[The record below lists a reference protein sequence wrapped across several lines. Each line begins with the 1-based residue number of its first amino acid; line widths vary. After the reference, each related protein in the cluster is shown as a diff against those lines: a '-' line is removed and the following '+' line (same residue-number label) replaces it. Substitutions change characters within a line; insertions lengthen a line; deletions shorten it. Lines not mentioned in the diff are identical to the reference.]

1 MIKAQSL
8 EAMEASLAIEIN
20 ALRAL
25 LGDGV
30 NEAALGAM
38 ACLYRQGWQDCL
50 DRHIKAIEAVPELSE
65 LLSRL
70 AGFASHYGDETALK
84 AGGNELIA
92 KAQSLLLFIGA
103 MEREAA
109 Q

>member
-8 EAMEASLAIEIN
+8 EAMETRLQSQIA
-20 ALRAL
+20 ALRAT
-25 LGDGV
+25 LGRDV

-38 ACLYRQGWQDCL
+38 ACLYREGWQDCFS
-50 DRHIKAIEAVPELSE
+50 RHAKAIEAAPELSE

-92 KAQSLLLFIGA
+92 KAQSLLLYLGA
-103 MEREAA
+103 MEKGDA
-109 Q
+109 